1 MAEITTIARPYAE
14 AVFKLAREQGKLPQW
29 SDTLELLAT
38 VVAHPEMAALV
49 GNPRLTHQQVV
60 ELVVS
65 VCRDQLPAEAVQL
78 LKVMAENKRL
88 SVLPQVHQR
97 YEALRY
103 ESEGVLDA
111 EITSAF
117 PLAEKEVAAISES
130 LSAKLGKRVKATSQV
145 DQSLIGGVKI
155 AVGDWVVDG
164 SVRARLDQ
172 MAVALTS

>member
-14 AVFKLAREQGKLPQW
+14 AVFKLAREQGKLTAW
-29 SDTLELLAT
+29 SEALQLLSS
-38 VVAHPEMAALV
+38 VVSHPEMASLV
-49 GNPRLTHQQVV
+49 GNPRITHLQLV
-60 ELVVS
+60 ELIQG
-65 VCRDQLPAEAVQL
+65 VCQGKLPEEAVPL

-88 SVLPQVHQR
+88 SVLPQVYQR
-97 YEALRY
+97 FEALRY

-117 PLAEKEVAAISES
+117 PLGDAEVAAIAAS
-130 LSAKLGKRVKATSQV
+130 LSTKLGKRVQATTRV
-145 DQSLIGGVKI
+145 DESLIGGVRV